1 MPTVLNEIDLHHL
14 TAEEAAFRL
23 DKYLNDAFIAG
34 KMRVKIIHGKGTGKL
49 RQVVSEELAGHPLVR
64 SYRLAGYGEGD
75 DGVTIV
81 ELVMK

>member
-1 MPTVLNEIDLHHL
+1 MTTVLNEIDLHHL
-14 TAEEAAFRL
+14 TAEEAAYRL

-34 KMRVKIIHGKGTGKL
+34 KMRVKIIHGKGTGTL

-75 DGVTIV
+75 DGVTIA
-81 ELVMK
+81 ELVMR